1 MATELNKP
9 LSSIAI
15 GSAEGFNQAERAI
28 NTACKTGR
36 LVEVLKNAKTIPMNQ
51 ICI

>member
-1 MATELNKP
+1 MFSGRVDDMATELNKP

-36 LVEVLKNAKTIPMNQ
+36 FVYYNKI
-51 ICI
+51 